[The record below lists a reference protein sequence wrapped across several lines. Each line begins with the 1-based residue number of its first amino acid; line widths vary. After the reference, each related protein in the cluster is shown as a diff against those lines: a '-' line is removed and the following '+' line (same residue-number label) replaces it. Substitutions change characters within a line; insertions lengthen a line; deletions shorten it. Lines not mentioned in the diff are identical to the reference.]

1 MSIRTGP
8 VDIREPL
15 RHPRETGARE
25 ATDRAGRTRSR
36 QEHRRQGVASVRRV
50 LCWFAVAAAAS
61 RRFKTGCLLS
71 GSGRTVLTTAFFEE
85 HLGELR
91 LVWPTSPD
99 EPALRAAQLGALMS
113 LAGHL
118 QTSDEAA
125 QAVIPTG
132 VGKTAVLCGLPF
144 LVPTKRALVVVPT
157 RLLRDQIHDEFR
169 SLSILKRVG
178 ALSDDFPTPTA
189 CRVDHRLATVEAWEA
204 LESFDVVIGTP
215 AVLSHLIEGVAEPP
229 KDLFDLLLFDEAH
242 HLPATTWEGIHSHH
256 KQRSALV
263 TATPFRRDRKQLP
276 GTVVYHYTLRKA
288 IADGVYSPVGF
299 VPVDHG
305 GDSDQAIANRAIE
318 RLRDDAHR
326 QDGSLL
332 LVRTDRVAHAR
343 ELVGLYAQDGV
354 RLGLI
359 TAQQSARTVRQTVSA
374 LRDGTLDGVAS
385 VGALVEGFDLPKL
398 KIAAYH
404 RPHRSLSP
412 TLQFVG
418 RIARVTGG
426 VAGAELVAVR
436 QAVSSETS
444 ELYREDVAW
453 AQLLPDLADAAV
465 LRERERRRYLTE
477 ADVKGPEELS
487 ASALAP
493 RRFVQVFD
501 TASCAAIDLRSDVSH
516 LSYGRVV
523 FRFSDADG
531 ELLAVVTE
539 RRVRPDWIK
548 SDVLDYFE
556 HHLVLAVHDGD
567 RQLLFVSAPS
577 VSVAS
582 QVRKQVG
589 AQDARLIAPQLVA
602 RYLWASRV
610 SSYSSVGMSSTR
622 AASRQAAYR
631 MLAGSAVERAVSL
644 AESRGYG
651 LGHVIGLRQDG
662 TDVHG
667 MGVSVKKS
675 KIWDTAPAESL
686 LEFREWC
693 HELAR
698 SIRTATDEA
707 TAAPN
712 LQLRLP
718 EQLESFPANPIAA
731 FLHNRLVRGGIR
743 VATEEGDID
752 LASIQLAVEPTSDG
766 LRLAFGHDGGD
777 LWAGLL
783 RTNGAIETLT
793 DTGSV
798 TLRPGE
804 ELTVEAALT
813 DYPPTIYY
821 ANGSCTSGAVL
832 FEPVQ
837 ELPLPDEIFSI
848 WNWSVTEIT
857 NEAGAAAKEGWL
869 NVQERTIAYA
879 LEELDDPIVIVDHG
893 AYEIA
898 DVVAVETAAGLRRI
912 HLFHCKASSEEE
924 PGARLADLYEVVGQ
938 GVRSAYWSSPRLLW
952 QELLRRVRDRT
963 GLDTP
968 GHEKEEVEGF
978 LTATVDEAAETEV
991 VVWIVQPGLS
1001 QARVDGWIAG
1011 RTLLA
1016 NALDWCQEM
1025 PAALM
1030 LATSA

>member
-1 MSIRTGP
+1 M
-8 VDIREPL
+8 
-15 RHPRETGARE
+15 
-25 ATDRAGRTRSR
+25 
-36 QEHRRQGVASVRRV
+36 
-50 LCWFAVAAAAS
+50 
-61 RRFKTGCLLS
+61 
-71 GSGRTVLTTAFFEE
+71 AFFEE
-85 HLGELR
+85 HLGALR

-125 QAVIPTG
+125 QAVLPTG

-144 LVPTKRALVVVPT
+144 LIRTKRTLVVVPT
-157 RLLRDQIHDEFR
+157 RLLRDQIDAEFR

-178 ALSDDFPTPTA
+178 ALPEDHPTPTV
-189 CRVDHRLATVEAWEA
+189 CRVDHRMSTIEAWQA
-204 LESFDVVIGTP
+204 LEAFDVAVGTP

-229 KDLFDLLLFDEAH
+229 PGLFDLLLFDEAH
-242 HLPATTWEGIHSHH
+242 HLPATTWRGIHLHH

-263 TATPFRRDRKQLP
+263 TATPFRRDRRQLP
-276 GTVVYHYTLRKA
+276 GAVVYHYTLRKA
-288 IADGVYSPVGF
+288 IADGVYEPVAF
-299 VPVDHG
+299 VPVDQN
-305 GDSDQAIANRAIE
+305 GDPDRAIADRAIE
-318 RLRDDAHR
+318 RLRDDAHAH
-326 QDGSLL
+326 DGSLL

-343 ELVGLYAQDGV
+343 QLVELYAQDGV

-359 TAQQSARTVRQTVSA
+359 TAQQSGRTVRRTVDE
-374 LRDGTLDGVAS
+374 LRNGDLDGVAS

-404 RPHRSLSP
+404 RPHRSLPP

-426 VAGAELVAVR
+426 TAGAELVAIR
-436 QAVSSETS
+436 QAVSSETA

-465 LRERERRRYLTE
+465 LRERERRRYLTD
-477 ADVKGPEELS
+477 ADVQGPEELS

-501 TASCAAIDLRSDVSH
+501 TATCGAIDLRSDVSH

-523 FRFSDADG
+523 FRFADADG
-531 ELLAVVTE
+531 ALLALVTE
-539 RRVRPDWIK
+539 RRVRPEWIK

-556 HHLVLAVHDGD
+556 HHLVLIVHDLE
-567 RQLLFVSAPS
+567 RRLLFVSAPS
-577 VSVAS
+577 VSVAT
-582 QVRKQVG
+582 QVREQVG
-589 AQDARLIAPQLVA
+589 AEAARLIAPQLVA

-622 AASRQAAYR
+622 AAARQAAYR
-631 MLAGSAVERAVSL
+631 MLAGSAVEHAVSL

-662 TDVHG
+662 AEVHG

-675 KIWDTAPAESL
+675 KIWETNAAESL

-693 HELAR
+693 QELGR
-698 SIRTATDEA
+698 SIRTVNEEA

-731 FLHNRLVRGGIR
+731 FLDNRLVRGGIR
-743 VATEEGDID
+743 VATDDGDID
-752 LASIQLAVEPTSDG
+752 LNSIQLVVEATQGDR
-766 LRLAFGHDGGD
+766 LRLTFGHDTGD

-783 RTNGAIETLT
+783 PTNGAIETVV
-793 DTGSV
+793 DTGPV
-798 TLRPGE
+798 TTRSGE
-804 ELTVEAALT
+804 AMSVEAALT
-813 DYPPTIYY
+813 DYPPTVYF
-821 ANGSCTSGAVL
+821 ADGSCTTGAVL

-837 ELPLPDEIFSI
+837 DLPLPDGIFSL
-848 WNWSVTEIT
+848 WDWSTTEIT
-857 NEAGAAAKEGWL
+857 NEAGVVAQEGRS
-869 NVQERTIAYA
+869 NVQQRTIAYA
-879 LEELDDPIVIVDHG
+879 TEELDDPILIIDHG

-898 DVVAVETAAGLRRI
+898 DVVAIERAAGIRRI
-912 HLFHCKASSEEE
+912 HLFHCKGSTEAD

-938 GVRSAYWSSPRLLW
+938 GIRSAYWSSPKLLW
-952 QELLRRVRDRT
+952 QELLRRVRDRP
-963 GLDTP
+963 GLETP
-968 GHEKEEVEGF
+968 GRDRAEVEAI
-978 LTATVDEAAETEV
+978 LEVAVDEAAETEV
-991 VVWIVQPGLS
+991 VVWVVQPGLS
-1001 QARVDGWIAG
+1001 QARIEGWIAG
-1011 RTLLA
+1011 KTLLA
-1016 NALDWCQEM
+1016 NAFDWCHDM

-1030 LATSA
+1030 LAISP